1 MITYWT
7 SKFVCIFFIYFS
19 NESKKRKAMVIDAE
33 LRVEATLKQSG
44 PLFLDQ
50 YSPLSG
56 QKHTE
61 GFKIPLFFSALE
73 LIISLVGL

>member
-1 MITYWT
+1 
-7 SKFVCIFFIYFS
+7 
-19 NESKKRKAMVIDAE
+19 MVIDAE
-33 LRVEATLKQSG
+33 PRVEATLKQSG

-73 LIISLVGL
+73 LINSLVGL